1 MSEDLRTPAER
12 QRAERNES
20 IHADYVSIMKENPG
34 IKPMRAYRVLAGKY
48 SLSLTQIR
56 TIVLD
61 HA

>member
-20 IHADYVSIMKENPG
+20 INADYVNIMKANPG

-48 SLSLTQIR
+48 DLSLTQIR

>member
-20 IHADYVSIMKENPG
+20 INADYVSIMKDNPG
-34 IKPMRAYRVLAGKY
+34 IKPMRAYRALAAKY

-56 TIVLD
+56 TIILD

>member
-20 IHADYVSIMKENPG
+20 INADYMEYMRKNPG
-34 IKPMRAYRVLAGKY
+34 IKPMRIYRVLAGKY

-56 TIVLD
+56 SIVLG

>member
-12 QRAERNES
+12 ERAQRNES
-20 IHADYVSIMKENPG
+20 IHADYVSIMIKNPG

>member
-20 IHADYVSIMKENPG
+20 INADYVSFMKDNPG
-34 IKPMRAYRVLAGKY
+34 IKPMRIYRVLAGKY
-48 SLSLTQIR
+48 SMSMTQIR
-56 TIVLD
+56 TIVLN